1 MSFDG
6 FPYIVG
12 WELTLTCNLSCRH
25 CGSSAGRPRHSEL
38 SLEEALDICEQFPSL
53 LVREVDLT
61 GGEPILWAGWPK
73 LASRLSDKGIITKI
87 ITNGWA
93 VTPDVASIMK
103 DVGISGVGF
112 SLDGMEETH
121 DFIRNRSGSFLHVV
135 KGIQALVE
143 REIPV
148 TVITTV
154 HDLNVRQL
162 SSLSGLLRSLRVEKW
177 QVQPL
182 FPLGRS
188 RTESMLKLSEDNY
201 LDLGRFVRDFTRS
214 GSDIPEI
221 ETADS
226 YGYFSDC
233 DICPIPWKGCPAG
246 LVSCGITSDGHIKGC
261 LSMPD
266 DFIEGDIRKSDL
278 WSIWFRPGA
287 FAMTRGFSSESLGE
301 NCRGCE
307 KSAECQGGCTTMSIG
322 YTGKAH
328 NDPYCFIGIQ
338 RRREIFKSLYGREI

>member
-6 FPYIVG
+6 FPFIVG
-12 WELTLTCNLSCRH
+12 WELTLACNLNCRH
-25 CGSSAGRPRHSEL
+25 CGSSAGRPRPREL
-38 SLEEALDICEQFPSL
+38 SIKEALEICDQFPTL

-61 GGEPILWAGWPK
+61 GGEPLLWPDWPV
-73 LASRLSDKGIITKI
+73 LASRLSDIGITTKI

-93 VTPDVASIMK
+93 VTTDTVSVMK

-112 SLDGMEETH
+112 SLDGLEDTH
-121 DFIRNRSGSFLHVV
+121 DFIRNRQGSFIRVT

-148 TVITTV
+148 TVITTI
-154 HDLNVRQL
+154 HNLNVDQL
-162 SSLSGLLRSLRVEKW
+162 PSLRGLLKSLGVAKW

-188 RTESMLKLSEDNY
+188 RVETTFVLSEKSY
-201 LDLGRFVRDFTRS
+201 LDLGRFIREQARS
-214 GSDIPEI
+214 DAAIPEV

-226 YGYFSDC
+226 YGYFTDC
-233 DICPIPWKGCPAG
+233 DISPIPWKGCPAG

-266 DFIEGDIRKSDL
+266 DFIEGDLRKSDL
-278 WSIWFRPGA
+278 WSIWFRLGG
-287 FAMTRGFSSESLGE
+287 FAMTRSFSSESLGE
-301 NCRGCE
+301 NCRNCV
-307 KSAECQGGCTTMSIG
+307 KAEQCQGGCTTMSIG
-322 YTGKAH
+322 YTGEAH
-328 NDPYCFIGIQ
+328 NDPFCFFGIQ
-338 RRREIFKSLYGREI
+338 KRQEVLSHLIR